1 MIANSVRNRR
11 QRRPKPKP
19 VTAIVIMAAR
29 WSWYAQL
36 SREPPGWRFTS
47 GKGMALTAVS
57 VADVAREVRFPNTS
71 GAWIDGVSGEEFAAK
86 ENTLAVPVPAHR
98 VRLLSAGTS

>member
-1 MIANSVRNRR
+1 
-11 QRRPKPKP
+11 
-19 VTAIVIMAAR
+19 
-29 WSWYAQL
+29 
-36 SREPPGWRFTS
+36 
-47 GKGMALTAVS
+47 MALTAVS